1 MSIFGTDHLGELRP
15 QDITAGPSVPFGDAV
30 SQGFEQQFRV
40 DSPLAFEVE
49 ITNRWLENIERLRK
63 STGEEFNSPA
73 FHPVIR
79 DFAMMQAGMAPK
91 GPDEANRKFYEE
103 QMELLQR
110 ADTRIK
116 ELADPELQSFG
127 DIVREVVAMQQGVE
141 AATNDQADRGG
152 FGTDVGQFIGAIGG
166 AFTTRDPVSLFSLP
180 IGGGGRTVAMKIA
193 TEMGIGAAAATA
205 VSPQVQANR
214 EVAGLPQRSVLADIA
229 VGAVGAGVVRG
240 IAEGVGAGL
249 GRLGRAADE
258 PIMDLADDELATAF
272 ADNPQSPRAR
282 AGEAIL
288 NDVQAIERANPYGVG
303 DAANARFM
311 AELQQVAAA
320 VSGTPSTAIARVLP
334 PVPFDSIKK
343 AADFEIV
350 REQAPQVYA
359 KLEAA
364 QAAVREIEERLSRA
378 GRNSVDAY
386 HGGPREIQDF
396 RLGLGRDGRPASDSR
411 NVISF
416 ATERRFAE
424 DYAGARGAVTSARV
438 DVSDFADFRNSEDV
452 AKAREYHN
460 RLSDEWAEGVKKT
473 HGHIWTDELL
483 AEKRLK
489 DAAGIEEGNWQ
500 KWENPKLLEFMGKKG
515 AIVREVNASGTE
527 SLNVIVADL
536 TAINAIPKLRT
547 ERRLANKRYQ
557 AAYKAVEA
565 EAATIER
572 FQAAVKARQQGN
584 AVDLLGNEIGG
595 LPFVGPILRY
605 DAVEARV
612 TEINRV
618 NEVLADP
625 ETVRMTLDEETGM
638 VDIGGRL
645 VPADFVVPF
654 DDGDLSIRAIIDD
667 FAEDSKLEEAVRS
680 CAL

>member
-1 MSIFGTDHLGELRP
+1 
-15 QDITAGPSVPFGDAV
+15 
-30 SQGFEQQFRV
+30 
-40 DSPLAFEVE
+40 
-49 ITNRWLENIERLRK
+49 
-63 STGEEFNSPA
+63 
-73 FHPVIR
+73 
-79 DFAMMQAGMAPK
+79 
-91 GPDEANRKFYEE
+91 
-103 QMELLQR
+103 LLQR

-214 EVAGLPQRSVLADIA
+214 EVAGLPRRSVLADIA

-249 GRLGRAADE
+249 GRIGQAADE

-359 KLEAA
+359 KLETA
-364 QAAVREIEERLSRA
+364 QAAVRALDEEATNITTAIENVTLPDAVRL
-378 GRNSVDAY
+378 VDADA
-386 HGGPREIQDF
+386 GTRLDDLARIVNDEATPEPVRAAADLEAQAIVTRIGQEKIARALDVAEIAPRK
-396 RLGLGRDGRPASDSR
+396 RLQRIRA
-411 NVISF
+411 
-416 ATERRFAE
+416 ERR
-424 DYAGARGAVTSARV
+424 SA
-438 DVSDFADFRNSEDV
+438 
-452 AKAREYHN
+452 N
-460 RLSDEWAEGVKKT
+460 R
-473 HGHIWTDELL
+473 
-483 AEKRLK
+483 
-489 DAAGIEEGNWQ
+489 
-500 KWENPKLLEFMGKKG
+500 
-515 AIVREVNASGTE
+515 
-527 SLNVIVADL
+527 
-536 TAINAIPKLRT
+536 
-547 ERRLANKRYQ
+547 RYR
-557 AAYKAVEA
+557 AAYKEVEA

-584 AVDLLGNEIGG
+584 AVDLLGNEMGG
-595 LPFVGPILRY
+595 LPFVGPLLRY
-605 DAVEARV
+605 DVVEARV
-612 TEINRV
+612 MEINRV

-654 DDGDLSIRAIIDD
+654 DDGDLSIRAIMDD